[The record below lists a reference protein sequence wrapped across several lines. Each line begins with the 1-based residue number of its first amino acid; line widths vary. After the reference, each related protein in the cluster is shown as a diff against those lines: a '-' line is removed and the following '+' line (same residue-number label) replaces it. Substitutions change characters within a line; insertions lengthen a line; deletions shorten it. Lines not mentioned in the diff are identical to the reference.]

1 MVVDTRPVLPFAELG
16 RADVPAAGGKGAS
29 LGELLRAGI
38 RVPDGFVVTTTA
50 FRQAVAHL
58 TLAGEPHPAGGG
70 GSGSRPGWRPWP
82 PPTRRSSPR
91 RPRGSGRPSRQLRCR
106 PRSPRPS

>member
-16 RADVPAAGGKGAS
+16 RADVPVAGGKGAS

-58 TLAGEPHPAGGG
+58 TVAGEPVAPPGAALAPADPAVLAAETA
-70 GSGSRPGWRPWP
+70 RLREAVETAPLP
-82 PPTRRSSPR
+82 PAVAEAVAA
-91 RPRGSGRPSRQLRCR
+91 G
-106 PRSPRPS
+106 